1 MTRRRPPH
9 WTPRVIE
16 GPEPRFR
23 LDSLD
28 LETRA
33 LAEACAKR
41 EGMSLDAWLQRAVRQ
56 TLSGEDEPGP
66 WSLWPESW
74 TGPGHATNQGTDQRD
89 AADGMAE
96 SVAQSAWV
104 VQQLGPDADPQQRAR
119 LGHMPSR
126 AVPSEAQS
134 FDPEGTADIYEEIPA
149 VLRRPLDE
157 LLPGERRFQMLLRAF
172 YIAIGLA
179 LAATGLG
186 LAAAQHPYTRAQ
198 LPPVIRAPLIE
209 LNTRLHHLI
218 THWED
223 HVRQYVSD
231 HWKDGRTASSHVSH
245 ERTLAMRNRH
255 DPRFDPLPHG
265 TASRVAG
272 HE

>member
-16 GPEPRFR
+16 GSEPRFR
-23 LDSLD
+23 IDSLD

-56 TLSGEDEPGP
+56 TLSSEDEPGP
-66 WSLWPESW
+66 WSLGLDDVGDPADGA
-74 TGPGHATNQGTDQRD
+74 GPGTPPRH
-89 AADGMAE
+89 AADRMAE

-126 AVPSEAQS
+126 AGPGEAQP
-134 FDPEGTADIYEEIPA
+134 FEPEGSPDIYEEIPA

-157 LLPGERRFQMLLRAF
+157 LLPGERRFQVLLRAF
-172 YIAIGLA
+172 YIAIGLT

-198 LPPVIRAPLIE
+198 LPPPIRAPLIE

-223 HVRQYVSD
+223 YVRQYVSSD
-231 HWKDGRTASSHVSH
+231 WKDTRIAARHAP
-245 ERTLAMRNRH
+245 RDQTLAMRTRH
-255 DPRFDPLPHG
+255 DPRFDPLSNG